1 MNKEGS
7 DIKRSKYIFLIIGI
21 CITLFPGCSLIKSL
35 QSDSNKTVNKY
46 YIGRANT
53 ETFQQVVEK
62 VLLEYNYH
70 IEEYDNGPTSS
81 FLVTRWKIRETEE
94 FEAENK
100 YEESKTKLI
109 ITGMIDNQSFER
121 NNGFSYE
128 CFLEVR
134 NFIYDGNTFVPD
146 YKNIQ
151 LNNEINEIVNKFIQ
165 TFANMD

>member
-1 MNKEGS
+1 
-7 DIKRSKYIFLIIGI
+7 
-21 CITLFPGCSLIKSL
+21 
-35 QSDSNKTVNKY
+35 
-46 YIGRANT
+46 
-53 ETFQQVVEK
+53 VVEK